1 MNQLIQK
8 LQQNDILSRI
18 VHTSAYCL
26 KRELK
31 DCESVL
37 DLGCGPSSPLQFCKN
52 VKYSVG
58 VETFD
63 PYLEESKRN
72 NIHTKYLNQKLE
84 ELDFSEKS
92 FDAIIMIE
100 VLEHLEE
107 GFGLEILQKA
117 ERWARKKIIITT
129 PNGFFAQGALDENI
143 YQEHLSGW
151 DNHRLR
157 KKGFTVRGMSGAKLF
172 YSGEN
177 STDSLTKNDG
187 VFSNVRFKPKR
198 LFYMLNGLFQIF
210 TYYVPALAFGL
221 FAVKDKK

>member
-1 MNQLIQK
+1 IKEVYDQSLNLERVINSALGESETESPQY
-8 LQQNDILSRI
+8 DILI
-18 VHTSAYCL
+18 IDDDTSTNKVLVDFFRL
-26 KRELK
+26 KTYSSKEVSTGRE
-31 DCESVL
+31 
-37 DLGCGPSSPLQFCKN
+37 
-52 VKYSVG
+52 
-58 VETFD
+58 
-63 PYLEESKRN
+63 
-72 NIHTKYLNQKLE
+72 
-84 ELDFSEKS
+84 
-92 FDAIIMIE
+92 AI
-100 VLEHLEE
+100 
-107 GFGLEILQKA
+107 EILQKA